1 MYTAVYVHAV
11 SHDYIT
17 EHVYDYCVQAG
28 KYMPQLNS
36 IVYTD

>member
-1 MYTAVYVHAV
+1 MYTAVYAHAV
-11 SHDYIT
+11 SRDYIS

-28 KYMPQLNS
+28 NYTPEHNS